1 MKIVNPGRFQVKVGD
16 LLEYNP
22 KAIIWLNN
30 IRKKKGTSLLRPA
43 KELDKE
49 NPKVVKMEIDNLYK
63 SIELWVEHD
72 TTYTGITGV
81 VDGSFI
87 DIWFLFLDGR
97 FVKACPHLIFK
108 VKK

>member
-1 MKIVNPGRFQVKVGD
+1 MKVVNSGRFQVKVGD
-16 LLEYNP
+16 RLEYNP
-22 KAIIWLNN
+22 EAIKWLNSV
-30 IRKKKGTSLLRPA
+30 RKKKKISLLRPA
-43 KELDKE
+43 KELNKE
-49 NPKVVKMEIDNLYK
+49 NPRVVKMIVDNLYK

-97 FVKACPHLIFK
+97 FVKSCPYLIFK